1 MCRRCRSCAHR
12 ARAALLESYDNGD
25 YLIRKKGKGGEDDF
39 VLSLKYKDVGTHHML
54 SKEGENVTLNKK
66 EFGGHT
72 TIGSVNPVHACMP

>member
-1 MCRRCRSCAHR
+1 M
-12 ARAALLESYDNGD
+12 LESYDNGD